1 LRATAR
7 EFWFMPLAIAFGAW
21 LGTRLL
27 IAAPPEPFL
36 LVLAFVMLLYL
47 NLDRLGRGHSET
59 VQRLR
64 AVFGIG
70 FGFAAGMFEALAN
83 VAGPLLLIY
92 FMLIGLAPTQIVQAL
107 NLCFSVGKGAQ
118 VATLAGSGVLTAA
131 TWVAVA
137 MLSVPSVV
145 ALLLGM
151 RLRDR
156 IDAATYRSLLRK
168 ALGIMALLLVG
179 RFFIS
184 S

>member
-1 LRATAR
+1 
-7 EFWFMPLAIAFGAW
+7 
-21 LGTRLL
+21 
-27 IAAPPEPFL
+27 
-36 LVLAFVMLLYL
+36 
-47 NLDRLGRGHSET
+47 
-59 VQRLR
+59 
-64 AVFGIG
+64 
-70 FGFAAGMFEALAN
+70 
-83 VAGPLLLIY
+83 
-92 FMLIGLAPTQIVQAL
+92 VQAL